1 MASISDDKSFTVPTE
16 AELVAAFQ
24 KADADGGG
32 DIDFD
37 EFVEMVS
44 SFGDALEG
52 AGGGGKKSGGL
63 FGGIAS
69 GFGKKKRKE
78 EKRRKALRAVFEAM
92 DEDGG
97 GSIDFDEFRHAMKA
111 MAANGTTPPPPE
123 EELRKAFDDVDRDG
137 GGSVDFD
144 EFVEMIDS
152 IQSAEASTGG
162 NAQMNSLF
170 VQAAARIGR
179 EQKEKAKL
187 RDIFEGKQPINSYI

>member
-1 MASISDDKSFTVPTE
+1 MSSISDDKSFTVPTE
-16 AELVAAFQ
+16 AELVGAFQ

-52 AGGGGKKSGGL
+52 AGGGGKRSGGL

-97 GSIDFDEFRHAMKA
+97 GSIDFDEFCHAMTA
-111 MAANGTTPPPPE
+111 MAGANGTTPPPRE
-123 EELRKAFDDVDRDG
+123 EDLRKAFDDVDRDG

-144 EFVEMIDS
+144 EFVEMIDAIHS
-152 IQSAEASTGG
+152 GSASSEG
-162 NAQMNSLF
+162 NAQMNGLF
-170 VQAAARIGR
+170 VKAAARIGR
-179 EQKEKAKL
+179 EQKEKAQL
-187 RDIFEGKQPINSYI
+187 RDIFEGKKTVN